1 MQSIQRCKKCG
12 DLIWST
18 NVHDMVWCKCGA
30 IAIDGGEDYCKVSGN
45 LDDMESV
52 KPIDALNLLKGTNYR
67 LLTEIEHANE
77 QIKNEKK
84 ANIELTEDNVKLIKQ
99 LGEDIKNFEQYEKT
113 TIHLLN
119 ILSAGIISAIELA
132 ENRDQMKDQVKIIVN
147 HIIDRLKEAK

>member
-12 DLIWST
+12 DLIWSSD
-18 NVHDMVWCKCGA
+18 VHDMVWCKCGA

-45 LDDMESV
+45 LEDMESI
-52 KPIDALNLLKGTNYR
+52 KPIDALNQLKDLVAR
-67 LLTEIEHANE
+67 LSTEIEHANE
-77 QIKNEKK
+77 KIANEKK
-84 ANIELTEDNVKLIKQ
+84 ANTELAEDNVKLIKQ

-147 HIIDRLKEAK
+147 HIIDGIKGAK